1 MRYQDYVIRDGVLVG
16 DFDEMYR
23 LSDTIPWN
31 QDATAYSTV
40 AELDLRIISAMNSL
54 FDFTSVI
61 DVGCGLGY
69 FTNRI
74 SSEACN
80 SATHSGVDISAVAIG
95 SAKQLFS
102 DIEFNILDISE
113 VLPNSNRYSLAVGI
127 ELHWYLLDNL
137 DIFRENM
144 GLLAESIYIR
154 QSIPHDSGYLGEET
168 FPSLSSI
175 SNFWAKKFDIIFE
188 NQIVHSPLGSYIG
201 LFLQHR

>member
-1 MRYQDYVIRDGVLVG
+1 MRYQDYVIKDGVLVG

-31 QDATAYSTV
+31 QDVTAYSTV
-40 AELDLRIISAMNSL
+40 AELDLRIISAMNST

-80 SATHSGVDISAVAIG
+80 SATHSGVDISAVAIS

-102 DIEFNILDISE
+102 DIEFNILGISE
-113 VLPNSNRYSLAVGI
+113 VLPNSNHYSLATGI

-137 DIFRENM
+137 EMFRENK

-175 SNFWAKKFDIIFE
+175 SSFWASRFEILFE
-188 NQIVHSPLGSYIG
+188 NHIVNSSLGSFIG
-201 LFLQHR
+201 LFMQHR